1 MWVEPFAVTGQARIL
16 MIIQTIFNLRMSVV
30 TIIDDAGNSLRAL
43 ASLLADR
50 LRRSFLNFSFLK
62 VQPSM
67 SRDFYTLDE
76 LVLQIGR
83 DRRQVEKLVNRGIIP
98 GRRVGGEWRF
108 NEIEITHWLEQ
119 DLRGLDDQGLAQ
131 LEQSQ
136 QSGDQKS
143 QSPIAGLLH
152 PETCEIP
159 LDAGTRPAVLQALI
173 EVAGRTWQVWDPA
186 SILKAV
192 KEREDVMSTGFENG
206 IAIPHPRNPLPDA
219 VGQSI
224 IAFGKTLSGI
234 PFGAPGRQLTDLFFL
249 VLARDASTHLQ
260 ILARLG
266 RLLQRQGFVD
276 DLRQTESG
284 PKAYE
289 LIVRTDEQVGT

>member
-1 MWVEPFAVTGQARIL
+1 
-16 MIIQTIFNLRMSVV
+16 
-30 TIIDDAGNSLRAL
+30 
-43 ASLLADR
+43 
-50 LRRSFLNFSFLK
+50 
-62 VQPSM
+62 M

-76 LVLQIGR
+76 LVQRLGR
-83 DRRQVEKLVNRGIIP
+83 DRRQVEKLINRGVIP
-98 GRRVGGEWRF
+98 GRRVGGDWRF

-136 QSGDQKS
+136 QLGEQKS
-143 QSPIAGLLH
+143 LSPIVDMLQ
-152 PETCEIP
+152 PETCEVP

-192 KEREDVMSTGFENG
+192 KEREDVLSTGFENG
-206 IAIPHPRNPLPDA
+206 VAIPHPRNPLPEA

-224 IAFGKTLSGI
+224 IAFGRTMSGI

-249 VLARDASTHLQ
+249 VLAQDASTHLQ

-266 RLLQRQGFVD
+266 RLLQREGFVD
-276 DLRQTESG
+276 DLRHTASG
-284 PKAYE
+284 LDAYS
-289 LIVRTDEQVGT
+289 LIIETDQLIGL

>member
-1 MWVEPFAVTGQARIL
+1 MDRPSESANCWK
-16 MIIQTIFNLRMSVV
+16 
-30 TIIDDAGNSLRAL
+30 AL
-43 ASLLADR
+43 P
-50 LRRSFLNFSFLK
+50 K
-62 VQPSM
+62 M

-76 LVLQIGR
+76 LVQRLGR
-83 DRRQVEKLVNRGIIP
+83 DRRQVEKLVNRGVIP

-108 NEIEITHWLEQ
+108 NEIEMTHWLEQ
-119 DLRGLDDQGLAQ
+119 ELRGLDDQGLAQ

-136 QSGDQKS
+136 QSTEIKT
-143 QSPIAGLLH
+143 QSPLATLLH

-186 SILKAV
+186 AILKAV

-206 IAIPHPRNPLPDA
+206 VAIPHPRNPLPEA
-219 VGQSI
+219 IGQSV

-234 PFGAPGRQLTDLFFL
+234 PFGAPGRRLTDLFFL
-249 VLARDASTHLQ
+249 VLARDAATHLQ

-266 RLLQRQGFVD
+266 RILQRQGFVD
-276 DLRQTESG
+276 ELRGKETG
-284 PKAYE
+284 LAAYE
-289 LIVRTDEQVGT
+289 LLVQAEQEIGG

>member
-1 MWVEPFAVTGQARIL
+1 
-16 MIIQTIFNLRMSVV
+16 
-30 TIIDDAGNSLRAL
+30 
-43 ASLLADR
+43 
-50 LRRSFLNFSFLK
+50 
-62 VQPSM
+62 M

-76 LVLQIGR
+76 LVQRLGR

-98 GRRVGGEWRF
+98 GRRVGGDWRF
-108 NEIEITHWLEQ
+108 NEIEVTHWLEQ

-136 QSGDQKS
+136 HSGQQKME
-143 QSPIAGLLH
+143 SPIAGILH
-152 PETCEIP
+152 PDTCEVP

-192 KEREDVMSTGFENG
+192 KEREDVMSTGFDNG
-206 IAIPHPRNPLPDA
+206 VAIPHPRNPLPDA
-219 VGQSI
+219 VGQSVL
-224 IAFGKTLSGI
+224 AFGRTLSGI
-234 PFGAPGRQLTDLFFL
+234 PFGAPGRQMTDLFFL
-249 VLARDASTHLQ
+249 VLARDASAHLQ

-276 DLRQTESG
+276 DLRHTESG
-284 PKAYE
+284 LEAYRL
-289 LIVRTDEQVGT
+289 LIEADEQVSG

>member
-1 MWVEPFAVTGQARIL
+1 MGSHQSLAPLLPCHPVQELCYSRCQPF
-16 MIIQTIFNLRMSVV
+16 
-30 TIIDDAGNSLRAL
+30 
-43 ASLLADR
+43 
-50 LRRSFLNFSFLK
+50 
-62 VQPSM
+62 M

-76 LVLQIGR
+76 LALQIGR

-98 GRRVGGEWRF
+98 GRRVGGDWRF

-249 VLARDASTHLQ
+249 VIARDTSTHLQ

-276 DLRQTESG
+276 DLRRSDSG

-289 LIVRTDEQVGT
+289 LIVRTDEQVGM

>member
-1 MWVEPFAVTGQARIL
+1 
-16 MIIQTIFNLRMSVV
+16 
-30 TIIDDAGNSLRAL
+30 
-43 ASLLADR
+43 
-50 LRRSFLNFSFLK
+50 
-62 VQPSM
+62 M

-76 LVLQIGR
+76 LVQRLGR

-98 GRRVGGEWRF
+98 GRRVGGDWRF

-131 LEQSQ
+131 LEQCQ
-136 QSGDQKS
+136 HTGEQKK
-143 QSPIAGLLH
+143 QSPIAELLH
-152 PETCEIP
+152 PETCEVP

-206 IAIPHPRNPLPDA
+206 IAIPHPRNPLPEA

-234 PFGAPGRQLTDLFFL
+234 PFGAPGRQMTDLYFL

-266 RLLQRQGFVD
+266 RLLQRPGFVD
-276 DLRQTESG
+276 DLRHTESG
-284 PKAYE
+284 DEAYTLITKTDE
-289 LIVRTDEQVGT
+289 LIGT

>member
-1 MWVEPFAVTGQARIL
+1 
-16 MIIQTIFNLRMSVV
+16 
-30 TIIDDAGNSLRAL
+30 
-43 ASLLADR
+43 
-50 LRRSFLNFSFLK
+50 
-62 VQPSM
+62 M

-76 LVLQIGR
+76 LVQRLGR

-136 QSGDQKS
+136 HTGPQKK
-143 QSPIAGLLH
+143 QSPIAELLH
-152 PETCEIP
+152 PETCEVP

-192 KEREDVMSTGFENG
+192 KEREDVMSTGFDNG
-206 IAIPHPRNPLPDA
+206 VAIPHPRNPLPDA

-234 PFGAPGRQLTDLFFL
+234 PFGAPGRQMTDLFFL

-266 RLLQRQGFVD
+266 RLLQREGFVN
-276 DLRQTESG
+276 DLRHAESG
-284 PKAYE
+284 REAYSL
-289 LIVRTDEQVGT
+289 LIEADAQIGA